1 MVPDIL
7 FTGKDAVLPSS
18 ALNKNY
24 ITNFTTL
31 RSMGDKLMSALAKS
45 LNLSGGTTP
54 PTTTPP
60 SGSCSWAGHCA
71 GIEFHDQIWLF
82 VYLPLLRCFLL

>member
-1 MVPDIL
+1 MTELLVFDAVLMESDIL

-45 LNLSGGTTP
+45 LNLSGGS
-54 PTTTPP
+54 TTPP

-71 GIEFHDQIWLF
+71 GKEHHIC
-82 VYLPLLRCFLL
+82 LLHFIY